1 MHKPL
6 RSQKKQVSNLDG
18 TIRIAAN
25 MQKSIISGRS
35 SYVEMQM
42 VSRLVAYNIKLIIKS
57 IKSLINNDKDVDLSS
72 VSSVMS
78 SGYELTLTPNGIIK
92 RNELEEL
99 ISTDS
104 DIAILLTIIEDLLKS
119 NSQTQ
124 FNEELDILNALLN
137 KRRSLLE
144 AFKA

>member
-1 MHKPL
+1 
-6 RSQKKQVSNLDG
+6 
-18 TIRIAAN
+18 

-124 FNEELDILNALLN
+124 FNEELSILNALLN

>member
-1 MHKPL
+1 
-6 RSQKKQVSNLDG
+6 
-18 TIRIAAN
+18 

-104 DIAILLTIIEDLLKS
+104 DIAILLTIIEGLLKS
-119 NSQTQ
+119 NSQAQ
-124 FNEELDILNALLN
+124 FNEELGILNALLN

>member
-1 MHKPL
+1 
-6 RSQKKQVSNLDG
+6 
-18 TIRIAAN
+18 

-104 DIAILLTIIEDLLKS
+104 DIAILLTIIEGLLKL
-119 NSQTQ
+119 NSQAQ
-124 FNEELDILNALLN
+124 FNEELGILNALLN

>member
-1 MHKPL
+1 
-6 RSQKKQVSNLDG
+6 
-18 TIRIAAN
+18 
-25 MQKSIISGRS
+25 
-35 SYVEMQM
+35 
-42 VSRLVAYNIKLIIKS
+42 
-57 IKSLINNDKDVDLSS
+57 
-72 VSSVMS
+72 MS

-124 FNEELDILNALLN
+124 FNEELGILNALLN

>member
-1 MHKPL
+1 
-6 RSQKKQVSNLDG
+6 
-18 TIRIAAN
+18 

>member
-1 MHKPL
+1 
-6 RSQKKQVSNLDG
+6 
-18 TIRIAAN
+18 

-124 FNEELDILNALLN
+124 FNEELGILNALLN